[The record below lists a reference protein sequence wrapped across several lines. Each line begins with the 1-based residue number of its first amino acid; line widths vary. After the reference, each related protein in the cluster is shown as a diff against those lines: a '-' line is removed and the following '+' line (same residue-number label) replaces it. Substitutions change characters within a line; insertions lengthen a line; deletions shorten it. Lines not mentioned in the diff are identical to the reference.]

1 MIKYLD
7 VTNGRDFIKFD
18 KENEKMSALDNIN
31 SNVDWVWI
39 IDEDGEFNGKE
50 VKKGDVV
57 FKMYSATSDYN
68 EREYIIIKDEA
79 LKDYYRRLKEFYDN
93 QRKPTSKCCDCECC
107 SDSCIKS
114 CQ

>member
-7 VTNGRDFIKFD
+7 VTNRGGFIKFD
-18 KENEKMSALDNIN
+18 KENEKMSALDNVN
-31 SNVDWVWI
+31 SNIDWVWI

-57 FKMYSATSDYN
+57 FKMYSTTSNCN
-68 EREYIIIKDEA
+68 EREYIILKDET

-93 QRKPTSKCCDCECC
+93 QRKSISKCCDCECC

-114 CQ
+114 YQ